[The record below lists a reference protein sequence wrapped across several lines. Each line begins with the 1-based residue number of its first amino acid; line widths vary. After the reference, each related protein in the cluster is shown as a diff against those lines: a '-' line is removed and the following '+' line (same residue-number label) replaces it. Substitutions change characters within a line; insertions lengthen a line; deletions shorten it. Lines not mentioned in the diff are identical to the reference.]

1 MGKKYYRDDDFQD
14 LDASEELY
22 FENEFYE
29 NEPSREDG
37 QPSSRLKLY
46 TAIIVAI
53 TIVIGVI
60 SYGFKTEEVV
70 VRGNKNYTE
79 EEIKEL
85 IGFPTEGGNTL
96 LSYIRYCFYRAKNIP
111 FIEDIDVSMEGSNR
125 ICIEVEEIRILA
137 CIKEG
142 KTYYYFDEDGIVKE
156 VLSEKR
162 ERLPVIEGVDA
173 DHLEE
178 GEAIAVDNRTVFKGM
193 MELSELLL
201 DYDVKA
207 QKIAVDSEG
216 TFTVYVDDAIRV
228 GFGAPVYLEEKAA
241 EMAIILQELNTMRKT
256 EDIRGILH
264 LENYDSTKNS
274 IVFTKENEIN
284 G

>member
-1 MGKKYYRDDDFQD
+1 MDKKYYQDEAFED
-14 LDASEELY
+14 LDSSEDLY
-22 FENEFYE
+22 FEDGFYE
-29 NEPSREDG
+29 NE
-37 QPSSRLKLY
+37 SSNESGESSPKTKVY
-46 TAIIVAI
+46 AAIIAVIIFIAVAI
-53 TIVIGVI
+53 F
-60 SYGFKTEEVV
+60 YGFKTEEVI

-79 EEIKEL
+79 EEIKSV
-85 IGFPTEGGNTL
+85 IGFPEEGGNTL
-96 LSYIRYCFYRAKNIP
+96 FTYLRYSFYRAKDIP
-111 FIEDIDVSMEGSNR
+111 FVEDINVTMEGSKCV
-125 ICIEVEEIRILA
+125 CIEVSEIRILA

-142 KTYYYFDEDGIVKE
+142 KSYYYFDEDGVVKE
-156 VLSEKR
+156 VLNEKK
-162 ERLPVIEGVDA
+162 ERLPVIEGVEVEN
-173 DHLEE
+173 LEE
-178 GEAIAVDNRTVFKGM
+178 GEAISVNNRTIFKGM

-201 DYDVKA
+201 DHGVKA

-228 GFGAPVYLEEKAA
+228 GFGAPVYLEEKTA
-241 EMAIILQELNTMRKT
+241 EMAIILQELETMRKT

>member
-1 MGKKYYRDDDFQD
+1 MDKKYYQDEAFED
-14 LDASEELY
+14 LDSSEDLY
-22 FENEFYE
+22 FEDGFYE
-29 NEPSREDG
+29 NE
-37 QPSSRLKLY
+37 SSNERGESSPKTKVY
-46 TAIIVAI
+46 AVIIAVIIFIAVAI
-53 TIVIGVI
+53 F
-60 SYGFKTEEVV
+60 YGFKTEEVV

-79 EEIKEL
+79 EEIKSV
-85 IGFPTEGGNTL
+85 IGFPEEGGNTL
-96 LSYIRYCFYRAKNIP
+96 FTYLRYSFYRAKDIP
-111 FIEDIDVSMEGSNR
+111 FVEDINVTMEGSKR
-125 ICIEVEEIRILA
+125 VCIEVSEIRILA

-142 KTYYYFDEDGIVKE
+142 KSYYYFDEDGVVKE
-156 VLSEKR
+156 VLNEKK
-162 ERLPVIEGVDA
+162 ERLPVIEGVEVEN
-173 DHLEE
+173 LEE
-178 GEAIAVDNRTVFKGM
+178 GEAISVNNRTIFKGM

-201 DYDVKA
+201 DHGVKA

-228 GFGAPVYLEEKAA
+228 GFGAPVYLEEKTA
-241 EMAIILQELNTMRKT
+241 EMAIILQELEMMRKT

>member
-1 MGKKYYRDDDFQD
+1 MDKKYYQDEAFED
-14 LDASEELY
+14 LDSSEDLY
-22 FENEFYE
+22 FEDGFYE
-29 NEPSREDG
+29 NE
-37 QPSSRLKLY
+37 SSNESGESSPKTKVY
-46 TAIIVAI
+46 AVIIAVIIFIAVAI
-53 TIVIGVI
+53 F
-60 SYGFKTEEVV
+60 YGFKTEEVV

-79 EEIKEL
+79 EEIKSV
-85 IGFPTEGGNTL
+85 IGFPEEGGNTL
-96 LSYIRYCFYRAKNIP
+96 FTYLRYSFYRAKDIP
-111 FIEDIDVSMEGSNR
+111 FVEDINVTMEGSKR
-125 ICIEVEEIRILA
+125 VCIEVSEIRILA

-142 KTYYYFDEDGIVKE
+142 KSYYYFDEDGVVKE
-156 VLSEKR
+156 VLNEKK
-162 ERLPVIEGVDA
+162 ERLPVIEGVEVEN
-173 DHLEE
+173 LEE
-178 GEAIAVDNRTVFKGM
+178 GEAISVNNRTIFKGM

-201 DYDVKA
+201 DHGVKA

-228 GFGAPVYLEEKAA
+228 GFGAPVYLEEKTA
-241 EMAIILQELNTMRKT
+241 EMAIILQELETMRKT